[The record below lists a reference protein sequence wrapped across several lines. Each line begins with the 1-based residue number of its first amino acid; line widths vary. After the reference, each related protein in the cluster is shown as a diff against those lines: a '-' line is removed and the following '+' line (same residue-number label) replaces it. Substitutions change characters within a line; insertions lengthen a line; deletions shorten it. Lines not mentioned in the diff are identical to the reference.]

1 MNKAKDKVNACG
13 KPVCRIGLK
22 GRPYAGRLYLYYLFL
37 KPYWG
42 KPDVRNFREG
52 TGNVDYGGT
61 RIPLHNRK
69 GAGRKLSAYGCAR
82 LALLDYA
89 AVIPL

>member
-1 MNKAKDKVNACG
+1 MPRISASVVIGAKGKVKVAA

-22 GRPYAGRLYLYYLFL
+22 GVAVSHRLYLYDLFL

-42 KPDVRNFREG
+42 KPNVRNFREG

-61 RIPLHNRK
+61 RIPLRNRK
-69 GAGRKLSAYGCAR
+69 GADRKLSA
-82 LALLDYA
+82 
-89 AVIPL
+89 